1 LDEKYNFIAHLHPK
15 KHRHLAYFIHHAVNG
30 YGISKSLKIETFTQ
44 LKNRIPN
51 RIVEQAI
58 WGMLPKGVLGRQYY
72 KRLYVYASDK
82 IVYKKNM
89 ENHQEINEN
98 NFIKIDL

>member
-1 LDEKYNFIAHLHPK
+1 
-15 KHRHLAYFIHHAVNG
+15 
-30 YGISKSLKIETFTQ
+30 
-44 LKNRIPN
+44 
-51 RIVEQAI
+51 
-58 WGMLPKGVLGRQYY
+58 MLPKGVLGRQYY